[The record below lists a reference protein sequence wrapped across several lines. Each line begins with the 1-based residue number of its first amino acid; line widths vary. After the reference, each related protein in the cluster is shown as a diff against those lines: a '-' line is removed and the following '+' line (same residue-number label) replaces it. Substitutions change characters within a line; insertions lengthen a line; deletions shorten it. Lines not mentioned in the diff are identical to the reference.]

1 MCVSACTCM
10 CVCKCVCVSVCVCA
24 CLCARMCVCVCVCM
38 HTCTCMCVF
47 THTSNCNPVCK
58 QACPCECHSAQKN
71 LTSLQAE
78 FALDSDTN
86 PSEYLPFA
94 GLVGAGNSNTCVNNA
109 VGIQHLHHFTE
120 LFLQVSLKLFVTYWK
135 CVE

>member
-1 MCVSACTCM
+1 MSQCTKKQKNKFACTD
-10 CVCKCVCVSVCVCA
+10 
-24 CLCARMCVCVCVCM
+24 
-38 HTCTCMCVF
+38 
-47 THTSNCNPVCK
+47 
-58 QACPCECHSAQKN
+58 
-71 LTSLQAE
+71 AE
-78 FALDSDTN
+78 FALDTN

-120 LFLQVSLKLFVTYWK
+120 LFLQVSLKLFVTHWQ